1 MVNADLDRRLIKAL
15 QNPACYPHPVASVK
29 LLETHISWVL
39 LAGDYVY
46 KIKKPVD
53 FGFLDFSTLAR
64 RQFFCQEELRLNR
77 RLAPD
82 LYLEVVG
89 IGGSPEAPVLGA
101 EPAFECAVKMR
112 RFCEDRLLDH
122 CLAQGRLT
130 VRQLERL
137 AETMAQFHANLPPAE
152 PDSGF
157 GHAEAIF
164 APTRQNFLQ
173 LAQLLDESYAD
184 RLASLQAANEEE
196 CQRCLPLFSRRLQA
210 GMVRE
215 CHGDLHL
222 GNIVLLDDQ
231 PIPFDGI
238 EFNPALRW
246 IDGISDVGFLIMDL
260 LHRQRPDLAYA
271 FLNAYLQNSGDY
283 AGLGVLIFYLGYRA
297 LVMAKVSA
305 IRARQ
310 TDKTASLERCDS
322 YLTLAEQFYQPKRPA
337 LIITHGLPGC
347 GKTVVSQIVL
357 EKFQLIRLRSDVER
371 KRLFGLQALQQ
382 SQSSIEGGIYSAEA
396 TVRTYR
402 HLLEVSRQI
411 LQNGF
416 SVIVDAAFLKRHE
429 RQAFGSL
436 ARELAVPFA
445 ILHIHGD
452 EALQRRRI
460 LQRQAERSDASE
472 ADVAVYELLK
482 SAQEGLSDE
491 EIQVSVEIINND
503 TLQQLMSESAPWDR
517 LVSLL
522 ANNQRRSG

>member
-1 MVNADLDRRLIKAL
+1 MVNADLDRRLIEAL
-15 QNPACYPHPVASVK
+15 QNPACYPYPVASVK

-89 IGGSPEAPVLGA
+89 IGGSPDAPVLGA
-101 EPAFECAVKMR
+101 EPAFEYAVKMR
-112 RFCEDRLLDH
+112 RFAEQMLLDH
-122 CLAQGRLT
+122 RLAQGCLT

-184 RLASLQAANEEE
+184 RLASLQATNVEEY
-196 CQRCLPLFSRRLQA
+196 QRCLPLFFRRLQA

-283 AGLGVLIFYLGYRA
+283 AGLGVLTFYLGYRA

-310 TDKTASLERCDS
+310 TGKTASLEKCDS
-322 YLTLAEQFYQPKRPA
+322 YLTLAEQFYQPKRLA

-357 EKFQLIRLRSDVER
+357 EKFQVIRLRSDVER

-382 SQSSIEGGIYSAEA
+382 SQSAIEGGIYSAEA
-396 TVRTYR
+396 TERTYR
-402 HLLEVSRQI
+402 HLLELSRQI

-416 SVIVDAAFLKRHE
+416 SVIVDAAFLKRQE
-429 RQAFGSL
+429 RQAFSAL
-436 ARELAVPFA
+436 AQILSVPFV
-445 ILHIHGD
+445 ILHVHGD
-452 EALQRRRI
+452 EVLQRRRI
-460 LQRQAERSDASE
+460 QQRQTDRSDASE
-472 ADVAVYELLK
+472 ADIAVYELLK
-482 SAQEGLSDE
+482 AAQEGLSDE
-491 EIQVSVEIINND
+491 EVQVSVEIINND
-503 TLQQLMSESAPWDR
+503 TLQRLASESAPWDR

-522 ANNQRRSG
+522 ANSQRRSG